1 MAGKAAS
8 WSQAIMLG
16 SRKKSGAVLAFQVPR
31 LVLGESRVT
40 GPVVWM
46 ITLGV
51 RLGPQSWSVTA
62 RALPGQGFT
71 RGLIEPKESHA
82 ETAPKN
88 ILTLLAS
95 GIPV

>member
-16 SRKKSGAVLAFQVPR
+16 SGKKSGAVLAFQVPR
-31 LVLGESRVT
+31 LALGESRVT

-51 RLGPQSWSVTA
+51 RLGPQSWSVMA
-62 RALPGQGFT
+62 RALAGQGF
-71 RGLIEPKESHA
+71 A
-82 ETAPKN
+82 
-88 ILTLLAS
+88 
-95 GIPV
+95 